1 MLLSKRLPVDS
12 CVVIERLKHT
22 GEEKF
27 ESLGSIDLILQVD
40 RMIKFLWFDGRN
52 QWLASV

>member
-40 RMIKFLWFDGRN
+40 RMIKFL
-52 QWLASV
+52 